1 MQFSYSQEKKKIVCT
16 KMKSENIGRKKRGGG
31 GQSKLGVASEGP
43 DDARMS
49 GRTSEESLFKTQISR
64 QNIIQLLK
72 YLMLHFFYL
81 QNFGRFGVFTFLHYY
96 EFLKE
101 EIVDGS
107 LV

>member
-1 MQFSYSQEKKKIVCT
+1 
-16 KMKSENIGRKKRGGG
+16 
-31 GQSKLGVASEGP
+31 
-43 DDARMS
+43 MS

-72 YLMLHFFYL
+72 YLMLHLFYL